1 MLRKSQSYGSDLV
14 FTCECYLCMKQ
25 SKIMIVLAEK
35 YPSINIDTSWLT
47 DFFNI
52 DPRIAYY
59 VNLPILLF
67 CLFLIGIVSW
77 LITKKLIVNA
87 IHKLFLKTKMTWD
100 DLLIEKKIFD
110 KLAYIIPA
118 VLVIFTVP
126 SILVEYPKLSS
137 YIVTLAMIVILLVI
151 IWTIIALLEVFDII
165 LSKSPIFKDKPITSY
180 IQVLNIV
187 VYFVGGILILSLL
200 LGKSPFYFL
209 GAMGAMTAIL
219 LLIFKDTI
227 LGFVASIQMSVYDM
241 VRVGDW
247 IAMPKYDAD
256 GDVMSINLSTVKVQN
271 WDKTITTIPTYAFIT
286 DSFKNWRGMSN
297 SGGRRI
303 KRAIYLK
310 VSSFCFCDNEMLEQF
325 KQYTLIRD
333 YILQKEIEIKKS
345 NSSLID
351 NESNPVNIKS
361 LTNIGVFRVYAE
373 NYLLSNPKINTE
385 MTTMVRQ
392 LDPTS
397 QGMPLEIYCFTYE
410 KEWEKH
416 EVIKSD
422 IFDHLLTITSQF
434 QLEVFEE
441 PTGRDFRNIGSVPT
455 QKASVTNLY
464 SQS

>member
-1 MLRKSQSYGSDLV
+1 
-14 FTCECYLCMKQ
+14 MKQ
-25 SKIMIVLAEK
+25 SKIMIVLAKK
-35 YPSINIDTSWLT
+35 YPSINIDPSWLT

-59 VNLPILLF
+59 INLPILLF

-151 IWTIIALLEVFDII
+151 IWTIIALLAVFDII

-310 VSSFCFCDNEMLEQF
+310 VSSFCFCDNQMLEQF

-441 PTGRDFRNIGSVPT
+441 PTGRDFRNIGNVPT
-455 QKASVTNLY
+455 QKASAANLY

>member
-1 MLRKSQSYGSDLV
+1 
-14 FTCECYLCMKQ
+14 
-25 SKIMIVLAEK
+25 MIVLAKK
-35 YPSINIDTSWLT
+35 YPSINIDSSWLT

-59 VNLPILLF
+59 INLPILLF

-151 IWTIIALLEVFDII
+151 IWTIIALLAVFDVI

-310 VSSFCFCDNEMLEQF
+310 VSSFCFCDNQMLEQF

-441 PTGRDFRNIGSVPT
+441 PTGRDFRNIGNVPT
-455 QKASVTNLY
+455 QKASVANLH

>member
-1 MLRKSQSYGSDLV
+1 
-14 FTCECYLCMKQ
+14 MKQ

-59 VNLPILLF
+59 INLPILLF

-151 IWTIIALLEVFDII
+151 IWTIIALLAVFDII

-410 KEWEKH
+410 KEWGKH

>member
-1 MLRKSQSYGSDLV
+1 
-14 FTCECYLCMKQ
+14 
-25 SKIMIVLAEK
+25 MIVLAKK
-35 YPSINIDTSWLT
+35 YPSINIDPSWLT

-59 VNLPILLF
+59 INLPILLF

-151 IWTIIALLEVFDII
+151 IWTIIALLAVFDII

-310 VSSFCFCDNEMLEQF
+310 VSSFCFCDNQMLEQF

-441 PTGRDFRNIGSVPT
+441 PTGRDFRNIGNVPT
-455 QKASVTNLY
+455 QKASVANLY

>member
-1 MLRKSQSYGSDLV
+1 
-14 FTCECYLCMKQ
+14 MKQ
-25 SKIMIVLAEK
+25 SKIMIVLTEK
-35 YPSINIDTSWLT
+35 YPSINIDPSWLT

-59 VNLPILLF
+59 INLPILLF

-100 DLLIEKKIFD
+100 DLLLEKKIFD

-151 IWTIIALLEVFDII
+151 IWTIIALLAVFDII
-165 LSKSPIFKDKPITSY
+165 LSKSSIFKDKPITSY

-256 GDVMSINLSTVKVQN
+256 GDVMSINISTVKVQN

-310 VSSFCFCDNEMLEQF
+310 VSSFCFCDNQMLEQF

-455 QKASVTNLY
+455 QKTSVTNLY

>member
-1 MLRKSQSYGSDLV
+1 
-14 FTCECYLCMKQ
+14 
-25 SKIMIVLAEK
+25 MILPIKK
-35 YPSINIDTSWLT
+35 YDAIQLDPSFLT
-47 DFFNI
+47 DFFNL
-52 DPRIAYY
+52 DPQIAYY
-59 VNLPILLF
+59 IHIPILLF
-67 CLFLIGIVSW
+67 GVLILCFFSW
-77 LITKKLIVNA
+77 LLTKKLIVNS
-87 IHKLFLKTKMTWD
+87 IHKLFLKTKITWD

-118 VLVIFTVP
+118 ILVILTVP
-126 SILVEYPKLSS
+126 SIFVEYPILSN
-137 YIVTLAMIVILLVI
+137 YIVTLATIIVLLII
-151 IWTIIALLEVFDII
+151 IWTIIALLAVFDDI

-180 IQVLNIV
+180 IQVLNIF
-187 VYFVGGILILSLL
+187 VYFIGGILILSLL

-247 IAMPKYDAD
+247 IAMPKFDAD
-256 GDVMSINLSTVKVQN
+256 GDVISINISTVKVQN

-303 KRAIYLK
+303 KRAIYIK
-310 VSSFCFCDNEMLEQF
+310 VSSFCFCDDRMLEQF
-325 KQYTLIRD
+325 KKYTLIRD
-333 YILQKEIEIKKS
+333 YILQKEAEIKRS
-345 NSSLID
+345 NSALID

-373 NYLLSNPKINTE
+373 NYILSNANINIE
-385 MTTMVRQ
+385 MTNMVRQ

-397 QGMPLEIYCFTYE
+397 KGMPLEIYCFTHE
-410 KEWEKH
+410 KEWEKY
-416 EVIKSD
+416 EVVKSD
-422 IFDHLLTITSQF
+422 IFDHLLTIMSQF
-434 QLEVFEE
+434 QLEIFEE
-441 PTGRDFRNIGSVPT
+441 PTGQDFRSLVENKPSKTDVPH
-455 QKASVTNLY
+455 LY

>member
-1 MLRKSQSYGSDLV
+1 
-14 FTCECYLCMKQ
+14 
-25 SKIMIVLAEK
+25 MIVLTEK
-35 YPSINIDTSWLT
+35 YPSINIDPSWLT

-59 VNLPILLF
+59 INLPILLF

-151 IWTIIALLEVFDII
+151 IWTIIALLAVFDII
-165 LSKSPIFKDKPITSY
+165 LSKSSIFKDKPITSY

-256 GDVMSINLSTVKVQN
+256 GDVMSINISTVKVQN

-310 VSSFCFCDNEMLEQF
+310 VSSFCFCDNQMLEQF

-441 PTGRDFRNIGSVPT
+441 PTGRDFRNIGSVTT

>member
-1 MLRKSQSYGSDLV
+1 
-14 FTCECYLCMKQ
+14 MKQ

-35 YPSINIDTSWLT
+35 YPSINIDPSWLT

-151 IWTIIALLEVFDII
+151 IWTIIALLAVFDII

-351 NESNPVNIKS
+351 NESNPVNTKS

-455 QKASVTNLY
+455 QKANDTTLH

>member
-1 MLRKSQSYGSDLV
+1 
-14 FTCECYLCMKQ
+14 MKQ

-118 VLVIFTVP
+118 VFVIFTVP

-151 IWTIIALLEVFDII
+151 IWTIIALLAVFDII

-227 LGFVASIQMSVYDM
+227 LGFVASVQMSVYDM

>member
-1 MLRKSQSYGSDLV
+1 
-14 FTCECYLCMKQ
+14 
-25 SKIMIVLAEK
+25 MIVLTEK
-35 YPSINIDTSWLT
+35 YPSINIDPSWLT

-59 VNLPILLF
+59 INLPILLF

-100 DLLIEKKIFD
+100 DLLLEKKIFD

-151 IWTIIALLEVFDII
+151 IWTIIALLAVFDII
-165 LSKSPIFKDKPITSY
+165 LSKSSIFKDKPITSY

-256 GDVMSINLSTVKVQN
+256 GDVMSINISTVKVQN

-310 VSSFCFCDNEMLEQF
+310 VSSFCFCDNQMLEQF

-455 QKASVTNLY
+455 QKTSVTNLY

>member
-1 MLRKSQSYGSDLV
+1 
-14 FTCECYLCMKQ
+14 
-25 SKIMIVLAEK
+25 MIVLTEK
-35 YPSINIDTSWLT
+35 YPSINIDPSWLT

-59 VNLPILLF
+59 INLPILLF

-100 DLLIEKKIFD
+100 DLLIEKKLFD

-151 IWTIIALLEVFDII
+151 IWTIIALLAVFDII
-165 LSKSPIFKDKPITSY
+165 LSKSPIFRDKPITSY

-256 GDVMSINLSTVKVQN
+256 GDVMSINISTVKVQN

-310 VSSFCFCDNEMLEQF
+310 VSSFCFCDNQMLEQF

>member
-1 MLRKSQSYGSDLV
+1 
-14 FTCECYLCMKQ
+14 
-25 SKIMIVLAEK
+25 MIVLAEK

-59 VNLPILLF
+59 INLPILLF

-151 IWTIIALLEVFDII
+151 IWTIIALLAVFDII

-227 LGFVASIQMSVYDM
+227 LGFVASVQMSVYDM

>member
-1 MLRKSQSYGSDLV
+1 
-14 FTCECYLCMKQ
+14 
-25 SKIMIVLAEK
+25 MILPIKK
-35 YPSINIDTSWLT
+35 YASIQLDPSWLT
-47 DFFNI
+47 DFFNV
-52 DPRIAYY
+52 DPQIAYY
-59 VNLPILLF
+59 INLPILILS
-67 CLFLIGIVSW
+67 LLILCFIAW
-77 LITKKLIVNA
+77 ILTKKLIVNS
-87 IHKLFLKTKMTWD
+87 IHKLFLKTKITWD
-100 DLLIEKKIFD
+100 DILIEKKIFD

-118 VLVIFTVP
+118 FLVIFIVP
-126 SILVEYPKLSS
+126 SIFAEYPTLSS
-137 YIVTLAMIVILLVI
+137 YFVTLAMAVILLVI
-151 IWTIIALLEVFDII
+151 IWTIIALLAVFDEI
-165 LSKSPIFKDKPITSY
+165 LSKSPIFMDKPITSY
-180 IQVLNIV
+180 IQVLNIF
-187 VYFVGGILILSLL
+187 VYFIGGILILSLL

-310 VSSFCFCDNEMLEQF
+310 VSSFCFCDDQMLEQF
-325 KQYTLIRD
+325 KKYALIKD
-333 YILQKEIEIKKS
+333 YILQKEKEIKKT
-345 NSSLID
+345 NSTLID
-351 NESNPVNIKS
+351 NESNPVNSKS
-361 LTNIGVFRVYAE
+361 LSNIGVFRVYAE
-373 NYLLSNPKINTE
+373 NYILANPHINTE
-385 MTTMVRQ
+385 MTHMVRQ

-410 KEWEKH
+410 KEWEKF
-416 EVIKSD
+416 EVVKSD

-434 QLEVFEE
+434 KLEVFEE
-441 PTGRDFRNIGSVPT
+441 PTGRDFRSLIDSTHAKTDVPH
-455 QKASVTNLY
+455 LY